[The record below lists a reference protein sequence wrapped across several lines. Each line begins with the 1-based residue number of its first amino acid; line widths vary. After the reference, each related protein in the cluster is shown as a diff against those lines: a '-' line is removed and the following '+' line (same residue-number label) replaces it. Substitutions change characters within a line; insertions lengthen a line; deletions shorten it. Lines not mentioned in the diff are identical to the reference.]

1 MSNALWS
8 EGRFRVHQISRLK
21 GIKKDPFDLIVEKVP
36 IKEGLGIEYKIDD
49 SYIVIAFVKPNKDG
63 LCDYES
69 VGTRIEDTCET
80 WEDITTFRKA
90 VKFAMNEISKCWEEE
105 YE

>member
-1 MSNALWS
+1 MDSVLWS
-8 EGRFRVHQISRLK
+8 EGKFRVNLISKLK
-21 GIKKDPFDLIVEKVP
+21 GINRDPFELVFEKVP
-36 IKEGLGIEYKIDD
+36 IKEGLGIECKVDD
-49 SYIVIAFVKPNKDG
+49 SYMVIAFVEPNSDG
-63 LCDYES
+63 LCNYES

-90 VKFAMNEISKCWEEE
+90 IKFAIDEISKCWKEE